1 MQRSLPLPEPWP
13 AAAASE
19 SSNND
24 YDDSDDFKLSLD
36 LAYGQSHD
44 DRSSDWKA
52 LPYPSHDDRSQHSH
66 IFPGAQGDLAL
77 ANPTS
82 FSNAD
87 LYTSSSPRESEPSFH
102 SDSVA
107 HQASLAGVPGLQTI
121 SDSFSMDRRQGQSQ
135 LYRQQEAQN
144 YEDWVALSNS
154 SRIWL
159 PYNVPGSRST
169 FLGTQHLDPNKFYAN
184 CYSPQ
189 EPGPFQPY
197 SDLVTHQAP
206 SEPRVANS
214 FSVDRSQSQ
223 QLQRQWDAQ
232 SHDDDRREAL
242 LGRSQSTSGWS
253 PYNIS
258 ASGSHTSPGTQHL
271 ALADPTS
278 FGADSHTSS
287 SSREPGPSK
296 SHSDSVTHQV
306 PSGTPA
312 DRVSGVEIDTRL
324 LTVPRLNI
332 SLPLHWFN
340 PYCRPGAVQ
349 ASRDPI
355 LLDSNLEMVGPS
367 HSVTVTPPPLPLRR
381 GLYSLPM
388 LLLRSREHFTCFI
401 FNDRDGFLMDADTLK
416 GHARRSL
423 DATFGQNNRK
433 CLELLDLNG

>member
-1 MQRSLPLPEPWP
+1 C
-13 AAAASE
+13 
-19 SSNND
+19 
-24 YDDSDDFKLSLD
+24 
-36 LAYGQSHD
+36 
-44 DRSSDWKA
+44 
-52 LPYPSHDDRSQHSH
+52 
-66 IFPGAQGDLAL
+66 
-77 ANPTS
+77 
-82 FSNAD
+82 
-87 LYTSSSPRESEPSFH
+87 
-102 SDSVA
+102 
-107 HQASLAGVPGLQTI
+107 
-121 SDSFSMDRRQGQSQ
+121 
-135 LYRQQEAQN
+135 
-144 YEDWVALSNS
+144 
-154 SRIWL
+154 
-159 PYNVPGSRST
+159 ST

-206 SEPRVANS
+206 SANS

-296 SHSDSVTHQV
+296 SHSDSVTHQA

-324 LTVPRLNI
+324 LTVPRLNV
-332 SLPLHWFN
+332 SLPLHRFN
-340 PYCRPGAVQ
+340 PYRRPGAIQ

-381 GLYSLPM
+381 GLYSLLM

-416 GHARRSL
+416 VDLIEWASGEPGVLEVCKIIQTQKFIKDEIRDCLAMCCESL
-423 DATFGQNNRK
+423 YGIWDALGEMSEQDFIAFIAD
-433 CLELLDLNG
+433 LLTGEKFLNGPIEVEGVMRNIPFGHVGMRTSVRHLLYSGLRYEQYISPSLNLEPLLTFVGLAIAWVLSQHKSGTFVKIGFVSSSPDRVELHKRLRKIFQKLTPAELRALTIHIFTQRGVPPNI